1 MDTSLGVSFE
11 PSFIIV
17 IIIIINISFFKAD
30 FYIAFQNYK
39 KLINVNQY
47 GMSLFRNL
55 ETFSRRS
62 FMMS

>member
-17 IIIIINISFFKAD
+17 FITIIISFFKAD

>member
-17 IIIIINISFFKAD
+17 FIIIIISFFKAD

>member
-11 PSFIIV
+11 PSFIIIF
-17 IIIIINISFFKAD
+17 IIIIISFFKAD